1 MPMHDV
7 FIQWVLGPTAS
18 ILLAA
23 FAFVLMSIYILQIFL
38 TVGTFVINKGVRKNR
53 LILRA
58 INWGVFG
65 GVFLLFGEVVA
76 LRDLATWRATA
87 RVALFFL
94 MLPEMAYQLTV
105 LWPTIRRRLR
115 DLWTKIL
122 HQSS

>member
-1 MPMHDV
+1 MHNL
-7 FIQWVLGPTAS
+7 FIEWVLGSTAS
-18 ILLAA
+18 ILLAV
-23 FAFVLMSIYILQIFL
+23 FAFFLMSVYILQIFL
-38 TVGTFVINKGVRKNR
+38 TVGTFVIDKGVRKNR

-65 GVFLLFGEVVA
+65 GVFLLFGEVVQ

-105 LWPTIRRRLR
+105 LWPTIRRRMN
-115 DLWTKIL
+115 DLWTKISR
-122 HQSS
+122 QSS